1 MKTSIANLIWL
12 QSLSNDYKSF
22 KKYLKEPYKIQNR
35 ILKKYLQ
42 ENKNT
47 VYGKKHSFA
56 SINSISEFQRRLP
69 IVSYD
74 DIKDYIKKIAQGQK
88 DILSKYQT
96 LFFEETSGSGIESKI
111 IPYNNL
117 FKKEFNSAIAPWVW
131 EIYNQYPKAFMG
143 KSYWS
148 ISPPLK
154 SNWRTDSGIKVG
166 IDDDSEYLNFF
177 GRFLFN
183 QIILTTNNND
193 KICSDAEDFYIN
205 TLRSM
210 ITEKKLSFISV
221 WSPSFILQMNQIL
234 RKNWNIIV
242 SKSLN
247 IDVSSP
253 WSVIFPSLKLISCW
267 MHASSSQYKEELE
280 YILGDVLIQPKGLLS
295 TEGIVSIPFK
305 KDKDPVISI
314 CSHFYEFE
322 CQKTGEIFLSHE
334 LIKGKEYE
342 VIISTG
348 NGFMRYRTNDII
360 IVTGNIESTPT
371 VIFQGRKNRT
381 SDIVGEKITE
391 ILCNEIINLIRL
403 ELKISGA
410 FFYPSKNLKNRYY
423 YTLLI
428 STRDNSVQKDKIQKI
443 AADILKKNPYYSQA
457 ISLEQ
462 LDKLKVQIVIDDC
475 YKKMIRDYFSEK
487 KIKYGDQK
495 PPTLFLLEEIKY
507 MRL

>member
-22 KKYLKEPYKIQNR
+22 KKYLKDPHKIQNR

-47 VYGKKHSFA
+47 VYGKKYSFT

-69 IVSYD
+69 IISYE
-74 DIKDYIKKIAQGQK
+74 DIEGYIKKIAQGKK
-88 DILSKYQT
+88 DILSTYQT
-96 LFFEETSGSGIESKI
+96 LFFEETSGSGTESKI
-111 IPYNNL
+111 IPYNKL
-117 FKKEFNSAIAPWVW
+117 FKKEFNLAISPWVW
-131 EIYNQYPKAFMG
+131 EIHNQYPKVFMG

-154 SNWRTDSGIKVG
+154 SNWRTECGIKVG

-177 GRFLFN
+177 GRFLLN
-183 QIILTTNNND
+183 QIILKTINND

-210 ITEKKLSFISV
+210 ITAKNLSFISV

-234 RKNWNIIV
+234 RKNWNSIV

-280 YILGDVLIQPKGLLS
+280 YILGDILIQPKGLLS

-322 CQKTGEIFLSHE
+322 CQKTGDILLSHQ
-334 LIKGKEYE
+334 LVKGGKYE
-342 VIISTG
+342 AILSTG

-360 IVTGNIESTPT
+360 IVTGYIESTPT
-371 VIFQGRKNRT
+371 IIFLGRKNRT
-381 SDIVGEKITE
+381 SDIVGEKVNE
-391 ILCNEIINLIRL
+391 IICNEIINSIRL
-403 ELKISGA
+403 KLKISGA
-410 FFYPSKNLKNRYY
+410 FFYPSKNRKKKYY
-423 YTLLI
+423 YTLVI
-428 STRDNSVQKDKIQKI
+428 STKDNCLEKDKIQKL
-443 AADILKKNPYYSQA
+443 AENILKKNPYYSQA
-457 ISLEQ
+457 ISLNQ
-462 LDKLKVQIVIDDC
+462 LDKLIVQIVDDDN
-475 YKKMIRDYFSEK
+475 YKRMMRNYFSKK
-487 KIKYGDQK
+487 KIKSGDQK
-495 PPTLFLLEEIKY
+495 PPILLLIEDIKY

>member
-22 KKYLKEPYKIQNR
+22 KKYLKDPHKIQNR

-47 VYGKKHSFA
+47 VYGKKYSFA

-74 DIKDYIKKIAQGQK
+74 DIKDYIKKIAQGKK
-88 DILSKYQT
+88 DILSTYQT
-96 LFFEETSGSGIESKI
+96 LFFEETSGSGTESKI
-111 IPYNNL
+111 IPYNKL
-117 FKKEFNSAIAPWVW
+117 FKKEFNLAISPWVW
-131 EIYNQYPKAFMG
+131 EIHNQYPKVFMG

-154 SNWRTDSGIKVG
+154 SNWRTECGIKVG

-177 GRFLFN
+177 GRFLLN
-183 QIILTTNNND
+183 QIILKTINND

-210 ITEKKLSFISV
+210 ITAKNLSFISV

-234 RKNWNIIV
+234 RKNWNSIV
-242 SKSLN
+242 DKSLN
-247 IDVSSP
+247 IDASSP

-280 YILGDVLIQPKGLLS
+280 YILGDILIQPKGLLS
-295 TEGIVSIPFK
+295 TEGVVSIPFK

-314 CSHFYEFE
+314 SSHFYEFE

-334 LIKGKEYE
+334 LIKGNEYE

-360 IVTGNIESTPT
+360 IVTGYIESTPT

-391 ILCNEIINLIRL
+391 IICNEIINSIRSKL
-403 ELKISGA
+403 QISGA
-410 FFYPSKNLKNRYY
+410 FFYPSKNLENRYY
-423 YTLLI
+423 YTLVI
-428 STRDNSVQKDKIQKI
+428 STRDNSLEKDKIQKL

-462 LDKLKVQIVIDDC
+462 LDKLKVQIVTDDC

>member
-1 MKTSIANLIWL
+1 MKSSIANLIWL
-12 QSLSNDYKSF
+12 QSLSNDYKYF
-22 KKYLKEPYKIQNR
+22 KKYLKDPSKIQNR

-47 VYGKKHSFA
+47 VYGKKYSFA

-69 IVSYD
+69 IISYE
-74 DIKDYIKKIAQGQK
+74 DIEGYIKKIAKGEK
-88 DILSKYQT
+88 DILSTYQT
-96 LFFEETSGSGIESKI
+96 LFFEETSGTGTDSKI
-111 IPYNNL
+111 IPYNKL
-117 FKKEFNSAIAPWVW
+117 FKKEFNAAISPWVW
-131 EIYNQYPKAFMG
+131 EIHNQYPKVFMG

-154 SNWRTDSGIKVG
+154 SNWHTEGGIKVG
-166 IDDDSEYLNFF
+166 LNDDSEYLNFF
-177 GRFLFN
+177 GRILSN
-183 QIILTTNNND
+183 KIILKIFNND
-193 KICSDAEDFYIN
+193 KTCSDAEDLYIN

-210 ITEKKLSFISV
+210 ITEKNLSFISV

-280 YILGDVLIQPKGLLS
+280 HILGDVLIQPKGLLS

-334 LIKGKEYE
+334 LIKGNEYE

-360 IVTGNIESTPT
+360 IVTGNIDSTPT

-423 YTLLI
+423 YTLVI
-428 STRDNSVQKDKIQKI
+428 STRDNSVQKDKIQKL
-443 AADILKKNPYYSQA
+443 ATDILKKNPYYSQA

-475 YKKMIRDYFSEK
+475 YKKIIRDYFSKK
-487 KIKYGDQK
+487 KIKHGDQK
-495 PPTLFLLEEIKY
+495 PPTLFLLNDIKY
-507 MRL
+507 LKL